1 MEEVEIKTFPH
12 NMQLKVLHCNL
23 TLYHPFLF
31 RLRMWLWSVLGWL
44 TFASFIAKAK
54 AMSYFGI
61 FKFSML
67 APYKRYGNRGGR
79 NEALYYHRSSVTTWQ
94 PHILA
99 QPWLS
104 YLPLSL
110 RVNTRQTP
118 SLRLTPSDR
127 FNPLVFGW
135 GRNCHHIGWSFSL
148 KNSHELRKTSDCS
161 WEKSKHNKC
170 FKRGD

>member
-1 MEEVEIKTFPH
+1 MEEVEIETFPH
-12 NMQLKVLHCNL
+12 NVQLEVLRCNL
-23 TLYHPFLF
+23 TLYHLFVF

-67 APYKRYGNRGGR
+67 APYKGYGNRGGR
-79 NEALYYHRSSVTTWQ
+79 NEAWYYHRSSITTWQ
-94 PHILA
+94 PHLLA

-104 YLPLSL
+104 
-110 RVNTRQTP
+110 TP

-127 FNPLVFGW
+127 VQS
-135 GRNCHHIGWSFSL
+135 IGLRVRSELASYWPVLFLKRFSWTQENIRL
-148 KNSHELRKTSDCS
+148 LLRR
-161 WEKSKHNKC
+161 E
-170 FKRGD
+170 

>member
-1 MEEVEIKTFPH
+1 MEEVDIETFPH
-12 NMQLKVLHCNL
+12 NMQLEVLHCNL
-23 TLYHPFLF
+23 TLYHLFLF

-44 TFASFIAKAK
+44 TFESFIAKAK

-67 APYKRYGNRGGR
+67 APYKGYGNRGGR
-79 NEALYYHRSSVTTWQ
+79 NEALYYHRSSITTWQ
-94 PHILA
+94 PHLLA

-104 YLPLSL
+104 
-110 RVNTRQTP
+110 TP

-135 GRNCHHIGWSFSL
+135 GLSWHHIGWSFSL
-148 KNSHELRKTSDCS
+148 KDSHELRKTSDCS
-161 WEKSKHNKC
+161 WE
-170 FKRGD
+170 